1 MSKIGIEP
9 IRSIFGIAACV
20 FQSFYT
26 VVGNESALA
35 LIISQQVVDC

>member
-9 IRSIFGIAACV
+9 IISIFGIAACV

-26 VVGNESALA
+26 IIGNEFALA
-35 LIISQQVVDC
+35 LIISQQAVDC